1 MDQRD
6 KKLTLVKKT
15 FSMTSYEKLTKNEI
29 NMFLETAQDLL
40 HLIYSFGKNVNVT
53 NFVNVWMLEDPI
65 EDQRL

>member
-1 MDQRD
+1 M
-6 KKLTLVKKT
+6 
-15 FSMTSYEKLTKNEI
+15 SSYEKLTKNEI